1 MKMNILIVTSTRA
14 DFSLLKN
21 LYKKLNASYTTKM
34 LVTGTH
40 LSKAYGYTIKEIK
53 KSKINIYNKINWKS
67 FSDNQINIS
76 RNFSKTL
83 EQITAIFKKDKFDLL
98 ILLGDRYEILAAAIS
113 AHLSRVPIA
122 HLHGGEVTE
131 GVIDDAF
138 RHSITKLSQIHFVAN
153 DTYKKRVIQL
163 GEAPERVHNVGA
175 LGVENIKKKNFF
187 KKNVLEKKLGIC
199 FLKRVIVINFHPET
213 LKPNFA
219 KLQIDILLSSL
230 EKLKDTSLIF
240 TMSGMD
246 VESDVIKKS
255 IKNFIKKNK
264 NAHFYKSL
272 GYELFFSLLSHIDFM
287 IGNSSSGIFEMP
299 YFNKITINLGDR
311 QKGRVKAKSIVN
323 VEITKSAITN
333 SINNFYDGKYNSLLK
348 NLKKPFGK
356 GETTNKIVEIIKK
369 TNFNDIL
376 IKKFNDR

>member
-53 KSKINIYNKINWKS
+53 KSKINIYNTINWKS
-67 FSDNQINIS
+67 FSDNEINIS

-122 HLHGGEVTE
+122 HLHGGEVTG

-175 LGVENIKKKNFF
+175 LGVENIKKKNFL
-187 KKNVLEKKLGIC
+187 KKNSKII
-199 FLKRVIVINFHPET
+199 FF
-213 LKPNFA
+213 
-219 KLQIDILLSSL
+219 SSL
-230 EKLKDTSLIF
+230 AGS
-240 TMSGMD
+240 
-246 VESDVIKKS
+246 
-255 IKNFIKKNK
+255 
-264 NAHFYKSL
+264 
-272 GYELFFSLLSHIDFM
+272 
-287 IGNSSSGIFEMP
+287 
-299 YFNKITINLGDR
+299 
-311 QKGRVKAKSIVN
+311 
-323 VEITKSAITN
+323 ITKR
-333 SINNFYDGKYNSLLK
+333 G
-348 NLKKPFGK
+348 NLKHNKPFGNMIYRMSK
-356 GETTNKIVEIIKK
+356 SALNCGVKNLSYDFQKEHIIISLHPGFVK
-369 TNFNDIL
+369 TKNGGVRI
-376 IKKFNDR
+376 

>member
-53 KSKINIYNKINWKS
+53 KSKINIYNTINWKS
-67 FSDNQINIS
+67 FSDNEINIS

-122 HLHGGEVTE
+122 HLHGGEVTG

-175 LGVENIKKKNFF
+175 LGVENIKKKNFL
-187 KKNVLEKKLGIC
+187 KKNE
-199 FLKRVIVINFHPET
+199 
-213 LKPNFA
+213 
-219 KLQIDILLSSL
+219 
-230 EKLKDTSLIF
+230 
-240 TMSGMD
+240 
-246 VESDVIKKS
+246 
-255 IKNFIKKNK
+255 
-264 NAHFYKSL
+264 
-272 GYELFFSLLSHIDFM
+272 
-287 IGNSSSGIFEMP
+287 
-299 YFNKITINLGDR
+299 
-311 QKGRVKAKSIVN
+311 
-323 VEITKSAITN
+323 
-333 SINNFYDGKYNSLLK
+333 
-348 NLKKPFGK
+348 
-356 GETTNKIVEIIKK
+356 
-369 TNFNDIL
+369 
-376 IKKFNDR
+376 

>member
-1 MKMNILIVTSTRA
+1 MNILIVTSTRA

-53 KSKINIYNKINWKS
+53 KSKINIYNTINWKS
-67 FSDNQINIS
+67 FSDNEINIS

-122 HLHGGEVTE
+122 HLHGGEVTG

-175 LGVENIKKKNFF
+175 LGVENIKKKNFL
-187 KKNVLEKKLGIC
+187 KKNALEKKLGIC

-311 QKGRVKAKSIVN
+311 QKGRVKAKSVVN

-356 GETTNKIVEIIKK
+356 GETTNKIVGIIKK

>member
-1 MKMNILIVTSTRA
+1 M
-14 DFSLLKN
+14 
-21 LYKKLNASYTTKM
+21 
-34 LVTGTH
+34 
-40 LSKAYGYTIKEIK
+40 
-53 KSKINIYNKINWKS
+53 
-67 FSDNQINIS
+67 
-76 RNFSKTL
+76 
-83 EQITAIFKKDKFDLL
+83 
-98 ILLGDRYEILAAAIS
+98 
-113 AHLSRVPIA
+113 
-122 HLHGGEVTE
+122 
-131 GVIDDAF
+131 
-138 RHSITKLSQIHFVAN
+138 AN

-175 LGVENIKKKNFF
+175 LGVENIKKKNFL
-187 KKNVLEKKLGIC
+187 KKNALEKKLGIC

-311 QKGRVKAKSIVN
+311 QKGRVKAKSVVN

-356 GETTNKIVEIIKK
+356 GETTNKIVGIIKK

>member
-53 KSKINIYNKINWKS
+53 KSKINIYNTINWKS
-67 FSDNQINIS
+67 FSDNEINIS

-122 HLHGGEVTE
+122 HLHGGEVTG

-175 LGVENIKKKNFF
+175 LGVENIKKKNFL
-187 KKNVLEKKLGIC
+187 KKNALEKKLGIC

-356 GETTNKIVEIIKK
+356 GETTNKIVGIIKK

>member
-53 KSKINIYNKINWKS
+53 KSKINIYNTINWKS
-67 FSDNQINIS
+67 FSDNEINIS

-122 HLHGGEVTE
+122 HLHGGEVTG

-175 LGVENIKKKNFF
+175 LGVENIKKKNFL
-187 KKNVLEKKLGIC
+187 KKNALEKKLGIF

-311 QKGRVKAKSIVN
+311 QKGRVKAKSVVN

-333 SINNFYDGKYNSLLK
+333 SINNFYGGKYNSLLK

-356 GETTNKIVEIIKK
+356 GETTNKIVGIIKK

>member
-1 MKMNILIVTSTRA
+1 MNILIVTSTRA

-53 KSKINIYNKINWKS
+53 KSKINIYNTINWKS
-67 FSDNQINIS
+67 FSDNEINIS

-122 HLHGGEVTE
+122 HLHGGEVTG

-175 LGVENIKKKNFF
+175 LGVENIKKKNFL
-187 KKNVLEKKLGIC
+187 KKNALEKKLGIC

-356 GETTNKIVEIIKK
+356 GETTNKIVGIIKK

>member
-1 MKMNILIVTSTRA
+1 MNILIVTSTRA

-53 KSKINIYNKINWKS
+53 KSKINIYNTINWKS
-67 FSDNQINIS
+67 FSDNEINIS

-122 HLHGGEVTE
+122 HLHGGEVTG

-175 LGVENIKKKNFF
+175 LGVENIKKKNFL
-187 KKNVLEKKLGIC
+187 KKNALEKKLGIC

-246 VESDVIKKS
+246 VESDVIKKN

-333 SINNFYDGKYNSLLK
+333 SINDFYDGKYNSLLK

-356 GETTNKIVEIIKK
+356 GETTNKIVGIIKK

>member
-53 KSKINIYNKINWKS
+53 KSKINIYNTINWKS
-67 FSDNQINIS
+67 FSDNEINIS

-122 HLHGGEVTE
+122 HLHGGEVTG

-175 LGVENIKKKNFF
+175 LGVENIKKKNFL
-187 KKNVLEKKLGIC
+187 KKNALEKKLGIC

-311 QKGRVKAKSIVN
+311 QKGRVKAKSVVN

-356 GETTNKIVEIIKK
+356 GETTNKIVGIIKK

>member
-53 KSKINIYNKINWKS
+53 KSKINIYNTINWKS
-67 FSDNQINIS
+67 FSDNEINIS

-122 HLHGGEVTE
+122 HLHGGEVTG

-175 LGVENIKKKNFF
+175 LGVENIKKKNFL
-187 KKNVLEKKLGIC
+187 KKNALEKKLGIF

-311 QKGRVKAKSIVN
+311 QKGRVKAKSVVN

-356 GETTNKIVEIIKK
+356 GETTNKIVGIIKK